1 VDREGEVAEMTEPRL
16 LLIGRFQSTLDV
28 LAEELRRS
36 GRDVVATNDRALIG
50 QTLVAGKADLVV
62 IGGGLDEPAR
72 AEMRDY
78 VLAISPDIPLH
89 LAPRGEGTSPA
100 TALSFANE
108 QVVLY
113 KVLAAAMRDQ
123 PEG

>member
-1 VDREGEVAEMTEPRL
+1 MAEPRL
-16 LLIGRFQSTLDV
+16 LLIGKLQSTLDV
-28 LAEELRRS
+28 LAEELCRL
-36 GRDVVATNDRALIG
+36 GRDVLATNDR
-50 QTLVAGKADLVV
+50 TLVGQILAEGKADLVV

-78 VLAISPDIPLH
+78 VLGLSPDIPLH

-123 PEG
+123 SEG

>member
-1 VDREGEVAEMTEPRL
+1 MAEPRL
-16 LLIGRFQSTLDV
+16 LLIGKLQSTLDV
-28 LAEELRRS
+28 LAEELRRF

-50 QTLVAGKADLVV
+50 QTLTEGKADLVV

-78 VLAISPDIPLH
+78 VLGISPEIPLY

-100 TALSFANE
+100 TALTFANE
-108 QVVLY
+108 QIVLY
-113 KVLAAAMRDQ
+113 KVLAAAGRDRS
-123 PEG
+123 EGQRDPDR

>member
-1 VDREGEVAEMTEPRL
+1 MAEPRL
-16 LLIGRFQSTLDV
+16 LLIGRRQSTLDV
-28 LAEELRRS
+28 LAEELRRV

-50 QTLVAGKADLVV
+50 RILAEWEADLVV

-78 VLAISPDIPLH
+78 VLGISPEIPLH

-113 KVLAAAMRDQ
+113 KVRAAAGRDQ